1 MHFKRRNIGSAG
13 IHLNHIYSLKTGKVL
28 TNRILLILV
37 LAVTGLFSAVQAQ
50 EPVGVVNRS
59 TTIQRV
65 DGKEYFF
72 HAVLQGQTLFSIA
85 RAYNVTE
92 EDIRRENPEIREHGL
107 RYDQLIRI
115 PVKQYQAERQVR
127 EQVQEETT
135 FVSHQVRRRET
146 LYGISRTYDV
156 SMEEILEY
164 NPDARQGLRPNM
176 ELRIPR
182 KTESVVN
189 YLEYAVPPGQT
200 LFSISREF
208 NVSIDELEKFN
219 PELEDGL
226 KAGQRLKI
234 PLGGKAVQQPPFLQ
248 EKIEEESR
256 PGVVYEALEV
266 DPYCHEPSHKSHYN
280 VALMIPLYLEQLTTN
295 EQEEAGNPLSNPR
308 HPAFTY
314 MEYYQ
319 GLKLAVDSARAMGI
333 DIRLSVYDV
342 CNTPVKARTVLR
354 RPEVQQMDLI
364 IGPFHTNTF
373 EIVAEFARS
382 RKIPIISPLH
392 WEDNNMVARF
402 PNMFQAT
409 PSMQTQ
415 VNDMAL
421 YVAENHADDN
431 IILVHNNQPGVID
444 LIRGYKNTL
453 NTELNYQQYY
463 RDSVNLA
470 RIDGYFFNGV
480 YVGERLTNVYVLN
493 DSLMQVRR
501 HDTTT
506 SQMQKYLQRDNITEL
521 VYSRNGMDSVK
532 SRLDTNRRNVL
543 VTLMGGEAI
552 IPDYARQLN
561 MIRDTFDLTV
571 FGVPQWRGYRAM
583 DYRYMQNIRV
593 HLFNADFIDYDKKHN
608 IDFVRQF
615 RKQNHVEPGTLA
627 FRAVNTGMFFFSALH
642 QYGSEF
648 WKCTNLI
655 NETHTAD
662 SPFWF
667 QKSRGEQGGW
677 ENKYVYLI
685 RYENFRMRNVK
696 ESKQQQAERLN

>member
-1 MHFKRRNIGSAG
+1 M
-13 IHLNHIYSLKTGKVL
+13 L
-28 TNRILLILV
+28 TNRILFILF

-135 FVSHQVRRRET
+135 FIHHQVKRRET

-164 NPDARQGLRPNM
+164 NPEARKGLRPNM

-208 NVSIDELEKFN
+208 NVSVEELEKLN
-219 PELEDGL
+219 PELTEGL

-234 PLGGKAVQQPPFLQ
+234 PLGGKAIQQPPFLQ
-248 EKIEEESR
+248 EVMEEEPR

-266 DPYCHEPSHKSHYN
+266 DPYCHEPSYKNHYN
-280 VALMIPLYLEQLTTN
+280 VAMMIPLYLEQLSAID
-295 EQEEAGNPLSNPR
+295 EEDVDNPLSNPR

-382 RKIPIISPLH
+382 RNIPIVSPLH
-392 WEDNNMVARF
+392 WEDNSMVARF

-501 HDTTT
+501 RDTTT

-655 NETHTAD
+655 NENQTAD

-696 ESKQQQAERLN
+696 ESKQQQAEKLN